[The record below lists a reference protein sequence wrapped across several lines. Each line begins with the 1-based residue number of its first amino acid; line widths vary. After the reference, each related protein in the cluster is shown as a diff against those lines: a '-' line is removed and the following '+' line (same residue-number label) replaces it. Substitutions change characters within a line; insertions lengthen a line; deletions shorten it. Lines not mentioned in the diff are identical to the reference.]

1 MCWQLLHPWYI
12 LFFLNQV
19 GFGDFFCCETQLSA
33 GELLVAG
40 RQPPLE
46 WNSRRPEE
54 ETPTGDFCGT
64 DYCCYRTVQWYLD
77 LITRGH
83 FVRKA
88 VKDQHV
94 RGHGWLQCKVV
105 ITCPIHLLL
114 LQQHLSCLV
123 GVLWERERS
132 SLFENKQNCFL
143 FFHQHYIWL
152 SGWSP
157 TRISSQIPLRVQPE
171 KQSDNLLDQSSDHLT
186 HPMILLLF
194 NNNNLCGV
202 CYAPPTPPRQ
212 LSGKQ
217 GDHCCCKVISVTV
230 WPNNMWLFCQC
241 C

>member
-1 MCWQLLHPWYI
+1 MVSRFNHKRPFREKSCKRPA
-12 LFFLNQV
+12 
-19 GFGDFFCCETQLSA
+19 CERSWLAAVQGCDHLSHSPA
-33 GELLVAG
+33 FTTT
-40 RQPPLE
+40 
-46 WNSRRPEE
+46 
-54 ETPTGDFCGT
+54 TPVLPG
-64 DYCCYRTVQWYLD
+64 WSA
-77 LITRGH
+77 
-83 FVRKA
+83 VRK
-88 VKDQHV
+88 
-94 RGHGWLQCKVV
+94 
-105 ITCPIHLLL
+105 
-114 LQQHLSCLV
+114 
-123 GVLWERERS
+123 RS

-230 WPNNMWLFCQC
+230 
-241 C
+241 